1 MWNTLRNYSAR
12 TKVLDTKTT
21 IVRRS
26 IVPKRSAERALC
38 PELLMLWFCSFHRT
52 RSCLHVDFECYK
64 LALWQTLRQSKFM
77 NFWSFLTRSGNKHDE
92 DIRNCSSTPQAGP
105 SSQFCC
111 ESNDS
116 VLTFPTAPLQDSE
129 SHSFLGNIILKWN
142 VSLLNKN
149 RNVYC
154 CWIVILLM

>member
-1 MWNTLRNYSAR
+1 MP
-12 TKVLDTKTT
+12 DIKTT
-21 IVRRS
+21 IVVDGS
-26 IVPKRSAERALC
+26 FPNEVLSVHCAQ
-38 PELLMLWFCSFHRT
+38 ELLMLWFCSFHRT

-111 ESNDS
+111 DSNDS
-116 VLTFPTAPLQDSE
+116 VLTFLTAPLQDSE